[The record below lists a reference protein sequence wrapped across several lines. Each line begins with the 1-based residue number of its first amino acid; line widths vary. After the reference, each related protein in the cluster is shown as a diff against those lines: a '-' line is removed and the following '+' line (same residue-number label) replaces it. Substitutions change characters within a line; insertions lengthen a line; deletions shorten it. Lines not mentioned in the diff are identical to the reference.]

1 MRQTNRVEEL
11 LKMKELINQELA
23 LIDAEFSL
31 LKLDNPNWCDKLE
44 LEQITKTER
53 IENENI

>member
-1 MRQTNRVEEL
+1 MRQITRVEEL

-23 LIDAEFSL
+23 LIDAEFSQ
-31 LKLDNPNWCDKLE
+31 LKLDTPNWCDKLE

-53 IENENI
+53 VENEK